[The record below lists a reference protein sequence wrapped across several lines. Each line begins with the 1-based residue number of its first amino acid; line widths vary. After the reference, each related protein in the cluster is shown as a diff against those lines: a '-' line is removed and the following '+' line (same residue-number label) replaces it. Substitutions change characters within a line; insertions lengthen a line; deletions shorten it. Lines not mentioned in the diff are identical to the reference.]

1 MQFIDS
7 WLCSMRHLY
16 PVCVHLLN
24 IFAYTIGKVLFEC
37 FCLFLIVPL
46 EIIQCSIP
54 QSKHFTY
61 FSLKVI
67 VIFFFL
73 LFFYP
78 PQILLKS
85 YVARKDIFVFLIAE
99 SREDF
104 SEDLTFA
111 AAHILLIHSNKILT
125 KFYIYTRTIFSTIK

>member
-1 MQFIDS
+1 MALLYASFIS
-7 WLCSMRHLY
+7 IA
-16 PVCVHLLN
+16 CVHLLN

-73 LFFYP
+73 LPFFYP
-78 PQILLKS
+78 RQILLKS
-85 YVARKDIFVFLIAE
+85 YVASKDIFVFLIAE
-99 SREDF
+99 SRENF
-104 SEDLTFA
+104 SEGLTLY
-111 AAHILLIHSNKILT
+111 ISPNMLLLPHKILHL
-125 KFYIYTRTIFSTIK
+125 YSHDIFNDISQK